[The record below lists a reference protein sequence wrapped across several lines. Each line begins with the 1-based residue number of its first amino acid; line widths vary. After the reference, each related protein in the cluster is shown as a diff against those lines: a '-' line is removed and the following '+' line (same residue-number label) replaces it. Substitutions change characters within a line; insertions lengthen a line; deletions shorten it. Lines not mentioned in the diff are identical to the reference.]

1 MRVVRDREDR
11 PKGFGY
17 VEFQSKEALLAALDM
32 NGLQL
37 AGRTARVNVA
47 EPRKSAGVKSPGLGG
62 SLADVDG
69 L

>member
-17 VEFQSKEALLAALDM
+17 VEFKSKEALLAALDM
-32 NGLQL
+32 NGAQL

-47 EPRKSAGVKSPGLGG
+47 EPRKFAVKSKKTPSRGWMLIVC
-62 SLADVDG
+62 L
-69 L
+69 